1 MNPIVQTDDC
11 TQMSFEG
18 KHSTLTGQ
26 ILGAFFNVYNR
37 LRYGFSEKV
46 YENALA
52 LELESFGLSV
62 EQQKP
67 IQVYYEGEVVGE
79 YYADILVNNLVIL
92 ELKAARKILD
102 EHTAKLLSYLKSTQ
116 IEVGLL
122 LNFGPKPQ
130 HVRKVYDN
138 DQKGS
143 MSWLRV

>member
-1 MNPIVQTDDC
+1 M
-11 TQMSFEG
+11 
-18 KHSTLTGQ
+18 
-26 ILGAFFNVYNR
+26 
-37 LRYGFSEKV
+37 
-46 YENALA
+46 
-52 LELESFGLSV
+52 
-62 EQQKP
+62 
-67 IQVYYEGEVVGE
+67 
-79 YYADILVNNLVIL
+79 NNLVIL

-102 EHTAKLLSYLKSTQ
+102 EHTAQLLSYLKSTQ

>member
-1 MNPIVQTDDC
+1 
-11 TQMSFEG
+11 MSFEG

-37 LRYGFSEKV
+37 LGYGFSEKV

-52 LELESFGLSV
+52 LELERCGLSV

-102 EHTAKLLSYLKSTQ
+102 EHTAQLLSYLKSTQ

>member
-1 MNPIVQTDDC
+1 
-11 TQMSFEG
+11 MSFKG

-26 ILGAFFNVYNR
+26 ILGAFFNVYNS
-37 LRYGFSEKV
+37 LGYGFSEKV
-46 YENALA
+46 YEYALA
-52 LELESFGLSV
+52 LEFEDCGLSV

-67 IQVYYEGEVVGE
+67 IQVYYEGEIVGE
-79 YYADILVNNLVIL
+79 YCADILVNNLVIL

-102 EHTAKLLSYLKSTQ
+102 EHSAQLLSYLKSTK

-143 MSWLRV
+143 MSWLQA

>member
-1 MNPIVQTDDC
+1 
-11 TQMSFEG
+11 MSFEG
-18 KHSTLTGQ
+18 KHSTLTGK
-26 ILGAFFNVYNR
+26 ILGAFFTVYNR
-37 LRYGFSEKV
+37 LGYGFSEKV

-52 LELESFGLSV
+52 LELERCGLSV
-62 EQQKP
+62 EQQKL
-67 IQVYYEGEVVGE
+67 IQVYYEGEIVGE

-92 ELKAARKILD
+92 ELKAARNILD
-102 EHTAKLLSYLKSTQ
+102 EHTAQLLSYLKSTQ

>member
-1 MNPIVQTDDC
+1 
-11 TQMSFEG
+11 MSFEG

-37 LRYGFSEKV
+37 LGYGFSEKV
-46 YENALA
+46 YENALV
-52 LELESFGLSV
+52 LELERCGLSV

-67 IQVYYEGEVVGE
+67 IQVYYEGEVIGE
-79 YYADILVNNLVIL
+79 YYADILVNDLVIL

-102 EHTAKLLSYLKSTQ
+102 EHIAQLLSYLKSTQ

-143 MSWLRV
+143 MSWLRA

>member
-1 MNPIVQTDDC
+1 
-11 TQMSFEG
+11 MSFEG

-37 LRYGFSEKV
+37 LGYGFSEKI

-92 ELKAARKILD
+92 ELKAARNILD
-102 EHTAKLLSYLKSTQ
+102 ELTAQLLSYLKSTQ

-143 MSWLRV
+143 MSWLRE

>member
-1 MNPIVQTDDC
+1 
-11 TQMSFEG
+11 MSFEG

-37 LRYGFSEKV
+37 LGYGFSEKI

-67 IQVYYEGEVVGE
+67 IQVYYEGEVVGK

-92 ELKAARKILD
+92 ELKAARNILD
-102 EHTAKLLSYLKSTQ
+102 ELTAQLLSYLKSTQ

-122 LNFGPKPQ
+122 LNFGP
-130 HVRKVYDN
+130 
-138 DQKGS
+138 
-143 MSWLRV
+143 

>member
-1 MNPIVQTDDC
+1 
-11 TQMSFEG
+11 MSFEG

-37 LRYGFSEKV
+37 LGYGFSEKI

-92 ELKAARKILD
+92 ELKAARNILD
-102 EHTAKLLSYLKSTQ
+102 ELTAQLLSYLKSTQ

-143 MSWLRV
+143 MSWLWE

>member
-1 MNPIVQTDDC
+1 
-11 TQMSFEG
+11 MSFEG
-18 KHSTLTGQ
+18 KHSTLTGR
-26 ILGAFFNVYNR
+26 ILGAFFNVYNS
-37 LRYGFSEKV
+37 LGYSFSEKV

-52 LELESFGLSV
+52 LELERCGLSV

-67 IQVYYEGEVVGE
+67 IQVYYEGEIVGE
-79 YYADILVNNLVIL
+79 YYADILVNNLVII

-102 EHTAKLLSYLKSTQ
+102 EHTAQLLSYLKSTQ

-130 HVRKVYDN
+130 HVRKVFDN